1 MWSNGRIFN
10 CKTKIN
16 YEYWCKHYDKP
27 SHFGIEGGK
36 ISKLTIRSL
45 NDGKDLYNYDRDLDF
60 DLLDES
66 GKAVLAIIL
75 EKYN

>member
-10 CKTKIN
+10 LETKVD
-16 YEYWCKHYDKP
+16 YEYWCKHYVLP
-27 SHFGIEGGK
+27 SLHGLGGGK
-36 ISKLTIRSL
+36 ISKLTIRRLS
-45 NDGKDLYNYDRDLDF
+45 DGKDLYNFDRGLDF
-60 DLLDES
+60 DNLDES

>member
-10 CKTKIN
+10 PETKVG
-16 YEYWCKHYDKP
+16 YEYWCKHYDSP
-27 SHFGIEGGK
+27 SLHGLGGVK
-36 ISKLTIRSL
+36 ISKLTIRRLS
-45 NDGKDLYNYDRDLDF
+45 NGKDLYNYDRGLDF
-60 DLLDES
+60 DNLDES